1 MQRFKNVV
9 CGISG
14 GVDSAVSAILLQKK
28 GKKYYNIIILI
39 MYTVVSNFVTY
50 KSLNI
55 LFNYIYVNIICI
67 TEYRNIYMSI

>member
-14 GVDSAVSAILLQKK
+14 GVDSAVSAILLQEK

-39 MYTVVSNFVTY
+39 MYTVVSNVVTY

-55 LFNYIYVNIICI
+55 LFNYIYVNIICM
-67 TEYRNIYMSI
+67 TEYRNIYI